1 MKRRRI
7 HQILC
12 GKLLMMPIHVE
23 RPYKK
28 VSHITHMADDLTQ
41 KGMSILDLH
50 IIMSSLYY
58 VN

>member
-1 MKRRRI
+1 
-7 HQILC
+7 
-12 GKLLMMPIHVE
+12 MPIHVE